1 MTRKEINNEYDV
13 FIGIDV
19 DTKSYA
25 LTIRDRNNLKES
37 KKMPAR
43 YEQLEQYIQN
53 RFGGQ
58 RILCAYEAGCTG
70 FGLHD
75 YLTAHDQECV
85 LLSPLSIP
93 KAGNQRVK
101 TNRIDSNK
109 IASVIKENDYHPV
122 RVPQGPYRDLR
133 QLVQGRE
140 NYARGLRAAKQRVKS
155 LLLYNGISLEN
166 LEADAHWS
174 SRFIKNL
181 EELTCGD
188 VIRERLNLLLEDIA
202 YNKRQLLRV
211 LKELRKFCDSQAEI
225 NSYIKLLRTIPG
237 IGFITATSLLGRVG
251 DPRLLNDPR
260 ELSAFVGVVPS
271 EHSTG
276 DNVYRGRITRLG
288 NPTLRSLLV
297 EASWVAIRKDTEL
310 KQFYDRI
317 HGRHHALW
325 ASRKAIVAVARKLT
339 HRIYRVLKDRRE
351 YMVH

>member
-1 MTRKEINNEYDV
+1 MTPKELNNEYEI

-19 DTKSYA
+19 DTKSYSI
-25 LTIRDRNNLKES
+25 TVRDRKFLKES

-43 YEQLEQYIQN
+43 YEQFHKYIQN
-53 RFGGQ
+53 RFSGQ
-58 RILCAYEAGCTG
+58 SVLCAYEAGCTG

-75 YLTAHDQECV
+75 YLTAHDQPCV
-85 LLSPLSIP
+85 LISPLSIP

-109 IASVIKENDYHPV
+109 IVNMLKENDYHPI

-140 NYARGLRAAKQRVKS
+140 NYARGLRTAKQRVKS
-155 LLLYNGISLEN
+155 LLLYNGLE
-166 LEADAHWS
+166 LEVEADAHWS
-174 SRFIKNL
+174 GRYIKKL
-181 EELTCGD
+181 RQLD
-188 VIRERLNLLLEDIA
+188 SSSVVRQRLDLLLDDLD
-202 YNKRQLLRV
+202 YNKNKLLYI
-211 LKELRKFCDSQAEI
+211 LKELKKFCDNQSEI

-237 IGFITATSLLGRVG
+237 IGFITATSLLGRIG
-251 DPRLLNDPR
+251 DPCLLKDPR

-276 DNVYRGRITRLG
+276 ENIYRGRITRLG

-297 EASWVAIRKDTEL
+297 EAAWVAIRRDSEL

-317 HGRHHALW
+317 CGRHHALF
-325 ASRKAIVAVARKLT
+325 ASRKAIVAVARKMT
-339 HRIYRVLKDRRE
+339 HRIYRVLKDHRE
-351 YMVH
+351 YVVH